1 MRVSKKRS
9 IDSRSDALATFEPK
23 SFVLLRDKIFLQL
36 ISLAERQ
43 GSGDN
48 DAVQAVTS

>member
-1 MRVSKKRS
+1 MLTPERPAFS
-9 IDSRSDALATFEPK
+9 
-23 SFVLLRDKIFLQL
+23 VLLRDKIFPQL